1 MRYLL
6 ALATPFLLASPAF
19 AQAANSAVADYK
31 APRTSYGHP
40 SLEATWVSNAILSL
54 EAIPEAPTLVV
65 PEAEAKRISDVIV
78 RANADLPIFF
88 LDPEVPE
95 GFRETGR
102 MSGLGIVRGERRT
115 RQVVVP
121 ADGKLPTT
129 PAARRQIDQIEEITR
144 SSVSPPL
151 GNTADNPEQ
160 RPLWERCVALQANPP
175 IASPQTSAP
184 LEVIQTRDHV
194 ILHQD
199 YGGEARI
206 IPYADK
212 HKAINFRHPLGDSI
226 ARWDG
231 ETLVV
236 ETINPHFADRVRF
249 GPVVLLSPRSKVTEK
264 FTRVSERELLYQYT
278 IEDPALYTAPWLAE
292 YSFYRSNDRMYEF
305 ACHEGNYSLPN
316 IMLGQRVAEQRAAR
330 KP

>member
-1 MRYLL
+1 MPASAQGQGAA
-6 ALATPFLLASPAF
+6 ALSQSASPT
-19 AQAANSAVADYK
+19 YK
-31 APRTSYGHP
+31 APRTSSGQP
-40 SLEATWVSNAILSL
+40 SLEGVWVSNAILSL
-54 EAIPEAPTLVV
+54 EAIPEAPDLVV
-65 PEAEAKRISDVIV
+65 PEADARRISDIV
-78 RANADLPIFF
+78 VRDNADLPINF

-102 MSGLGIVRGERRT
+102 VSGLAVVRGQRRT
-115 RQVVVP
+115 RQVVLP

-129 PAARRQIDQIEEITR
+129 PAARRQMDQVEQIVR

-175 IASPQTSAP
+175 IASPQTTAP
-184 LEVIQTRDHV
+184 LQVIQTRDYV
-194 ILHQD
+194 VLHQD

-206 IPYADK
+206 VPLTDK

-231 ETLVV
+231 ETLVI
-236 ETINPHFADRVRF
+236 ETINLHFADRVRF
-249 GPVVLLSPRSKVTEK
+249 GPIMVLSPRSKVTEK
-264 FTRVSERELLYQYT
+264 LTRLSERELLYQYT
-278 IEDPALYTAPWLAE
+278 IEDPALYAAPWLAE
-292 YSFYRSNDRMYEF
+292 YSFYRSDDRMYEF

-316 IMLGQRVAEQRAAR
+316 IMLGQRVAEQRAVKA
-330 KP
+330 KSN

>member
-1 MRYLL
+1 MRV
-6 ALATPFLLASPAF
+6 AF
-19 AQAANSAVADYK
+19 ALCAAAFLAQPAAAQTATNTALTDYR
-31 APRTSYGHP
+31 APRTSFGHP
-40 SLEATWVSNAILSL
+40 SLEGIWVSNAILSL
-54 EAIPEAPTLVV
+54 ETIPEAPTLVV
-65 PEAEAKRISDVIV
+65 TEAAAKRISDVIV
-78 RANADLPIFF
+78 SANADLPFF
-88 LDPEVPE
+88 YLDPEVPE

-102 MSGLGIVRGERRT
+102 VSGLGIVRGERRT
-115 RQVVVP
+115 RQVILP
-121 ADGKLPTT
+121 ADGKLPVTQ
-129 PAARRQIDQIEEITR
+129 AARLQIDAITR

-175 IASPQTSAP
+175 ISSPQTSAP
-184 LEVIQTRDHV
+184 LQVIQTRDHV

-206 IPYADK
+206 IPFTDK
-212 HKAINFRHPLGDSI
+212 HKSINFRHPLGDSI
-226 ARWDG
+226 ARWEG
-231 ETLVV
+231 ETLVI

-249 GPVVLLSPRSKVTEK
+249 GPVILLSPRSKVIEK
-264 FTRVSERELLYQYT
+264 LTRLSEKELLYQYT

-316 IMLGQRVAEQRAAR
+316 IMQGARVAEGRAAGR
-330 KP
+330 P